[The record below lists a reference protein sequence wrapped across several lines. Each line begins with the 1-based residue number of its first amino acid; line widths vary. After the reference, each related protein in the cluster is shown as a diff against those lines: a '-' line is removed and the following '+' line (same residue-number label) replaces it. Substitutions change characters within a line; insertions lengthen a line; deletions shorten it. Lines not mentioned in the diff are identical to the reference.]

1 MIVRLRLLSPLTEA
15 EPMGA
20 APSTIRSSMPRH
32 DASANQIRP
41 AARAS
46 TSEASE
52 TSGDHAHVR
61 KVFFWLF
68 QGPPWLSFTPV
79 PVRKIALRDIAS
91 HNARC
96 PPMPIPSRE
105 A

>member
-20 APSTIRSSMPRH
+20 TPSTIRSSMPRH

-68 QGPPWLSFTPV
+68 QGPP
-79 PVRKIALRDIAS
+79 
-91 HNARC
+91 
-96 PPMPIPSRE
+96 
-105 A
+105 